1 MNDLFKFLHLKKV
14 RFSIFF
20 FFFNFFLKVK
30 IISELPKETH
40 QIAKAYPRQVQG
52 TNPRNIT
59 ERKLVTKLY
68 HSVFQKKKNKTKLF
82 HWTARKA
89 IGILQQ
95 IFLQYSPILLFLQHE
110 RNCIHQIKYVS
121 LIMKILVLMPHGKSS
136 G

>member
-68 HSVFQKKKNKTKLF
+68 HSVFQKKKKTKQNCF
-82 HWTARKA
+82 TE
-89 IGILQQ
+89 QQ
-95 IFLQYSPILLFLQHE
+95 
-110 RNCIHQIKYVS
+110 
-121 LIMKILVLMPHGKSS
+121 GKP
-136 G
+136 